1 MKSIALIAASML
13 CACRTPDRL
22 PVTRVTERVR
32 TFAARDSLSLTAL
45 IRVDTLKRISLAE
58 VSAAATPHMRYSL
71 RLDTLPQASRQPQ
84 ASRLQLDVYNIRDS
98 VRIIERD
105 SVVYLPAPQADGG
118 REDHTSRILPIALI
132 AVCVAVLVRKASG

>member
-22 PVTRVTERVR
+22 PVTTVTERVR

-71 RLDTLPQASRQPQ
+71 RLDTLPQASR
-84 ASRLQLDVYNIRDS
+84 LQLDVYNIRDS

-105 SVVYLPAPQADGG
+105 SVVYLPAPQADEG

-132 AVCVAVLVRKASG
+132 AVCVAVLARKASG

>member
-1 MKSIALIAASML
+1 MKSIALIAALML

-22 PVTRVTERVR
+22 PVTTVTERVR

-71 RLDTLPQASRQPQ
+71 RLDTLPQASR
-84 ASRLQLDVYNIRDS
+84 LQLDVYNIRDS

-118 REDHTSRILPIALI
+118 REDHTSRILSIALI
-132 AVCVAVLVRKASG
+132 AVCVAVLARKASG

>member
-1 MKSIALIAASML
+1 ML

-22 PVTRVTERVR
+22 PVTTVTERVR

-71 RLDTLPQASRQPQ
+71 RLDTLPQ

-132 AVCVAVLVRKASG
+132 AVCVAVLVKKASG

>member
-1 MKSIALIAASML
+1 ML

-22 PVTRVTERVR
+22 PVTTVTERVR
-32 TFAARDSLSLTAL
+32 TFAAKDSLSLTAL

-71 RLDTLPQASRQPQ
+71 RLDTLPQ

-132 AVCVAVLVRKASG
+132 AVCVAVLARKASG

>member
-1 MKSIALIAASML
+1 ML

-22 PVTRVTERVR
+22 PVTTVTERVR

-71 RLDTLPQASRQPQ
+71 RLDTLPQ

-132 AVCVAVLVRKASG
+132 AVCVAVLARKASG

>member
-1 MKSIALIAASML
+1 ML

-22 PVTRVTERVR
+22 PVTTVTERVR

-71 RLDTLPQASRQPQ
+71 RLDTLPQASR
-84 ASRLQLDVYNIRDS
+84 LQLDVYNIRDS

-118 REDHTSRILPIALI
+118 REDHTSHILPIALI
-132 AVCVAVLVRKASG
+132 AVCVAVLARKASG

>member
-1 MKSIALIAASML
+1 ML

-22 PVTRVTERVR
+22 PVTTVTERVR

-71 RLDTLPQASRQPQ
+71 RLDTLPQ

>member
-1 MKSIALIAASML
+1 
-13 CACRTPDRL
+13 
-22 PVTRVTERVR
+22 
-32 TFAARDSLSLTAL
+32 
-45 IRVDTLKRISLAE
+45 
-58 VSAAATPHMRYSL
+58 MRYSL

-98 VRIIERD
+98 IRIIERD

>member
-22 PVTRVTERVR
+22 PVTTVTERVR

-71 RLDTLPQASRQPQ
+71 RLDTLPQASR
-84 ASRLQLDVYNIRDS
+84 LQLDVYNIRDS

-118 REDHTSRILPIALI
+118 REDHTSRILSIALI

>member
-1 MKSIALIAASML
+1 ML

-22 PVTRVTERVR
+22 PVTTVTERVR
-32 TFAARDSLSLTAL
+32 TFAAKDSLSLTAL

-71 RLDTLPQASRQPQ
+71 RLDTLPQ

-132 AVCVAVLVRKASG
+132 AVCVAVLVKKASG

>member
-1 MKSIALIAASML
+1 ML

-22 PVTRVTERVR
+22 PVTTVTERVR

-71 RLDTLPQASRQPQ
+71 RLDTLPQASR
-84 ASRLQLDVYNIRDS
+84 LQLDVYNIRDS

-118 REDHTSRILPIALI
+118 REDHTSRILSIALI
-132 AVCVAVLVRKASG
+132 AVCVAVLARKASG

>member
-1 MKSIALIAASML
+1 ML

-22 PVTRVTERVR
+22 PVTTVTERVR

-45 IRVDTLKRISLAE
+45 IRVDTLRRISLAE

-71 RLDTLPQASRQPQ
+71 RLDTLPQ

-118 REDHTSRILPIALI
+118 REDHTTRILPIALI

>member
-22 PVTRVTERVR
+22 PVTTVTERVR

-71 RLDTLPQASRQPQ
+71 RLDTLPQASR
-84 ASRLQLDVYNIRDS
+84 LQLDVYNIRDS

-118 REDHTSRILPIALI
+118 REDHTSHILPIALI
-132 AVCVAVLVRKASG
+132 AVCVAVLARKASG

>member
-22 PVTRVTERVR
+22 PVTTVTERVR
-32 TFAARDSLSLTAL
+32 TFTARDSLSLTAL

-71 RLDTLPQASRQPQ
+71 RLDTLPQ

-132 AVCVAVLVRKASG
+132 AVCVAVLVKKASG

>member
-1 MKSIALIAASML
+1 ML

-22 PVTRVTERVR
+22 PVTTVTERVR

-71 RLDTLPQASRQPQ
+71 RLDTLPQASR
-84 ASRLQLDVYNIRDS
+84 LQLDVYNIRDS
-98 VRIIERD
+98 IRIIERD

>member
-1 MKSIALIAASML
+1 ML

-22 PVTRVTERVR
+22 PVTTVTERVR

-71 RLDTLPQASRQPQ
+71 RLDTLPQASR
-84 ASRLQLDVYNIRDS
+84 LQLDVYNIRDS

-105 SVVYLPAPQADGG
+105 SVVYLPAPQADEG

-132 AVCVAVLVRKASG
+132 AVCVAVLARKASG

>member
-1 MKSIALIAASML
+1 ML

-22 PVTRVTERVR
+22 PVTTVTERVR

-71 RLDTLPQASRQPQ
+71 RLDTLPQASR
-84 ASRLQLDVYNIRDS
+84 LQLDVYNIRDS

-118 REDHTSRILPIALI
+118 LEDHTSRILPIALI
-132 AVCVAVLVRKASG
+132 AVCVAVLARKASG

>member
-1 MKSIALIAASML
+1 ML

-22 PVTRVTERVR
+22 PVTTVTERVR

-58 VSAAATPHMRYSL
+58 VSAATTPHMRYSL
-71 RLDTLPQASRQPQ
+71 RLDTLPQ

-105 SVVYLPAPQADGG
+105 SVVYLPAPQADEG

-132 AVCVAVLVRKASG
+132 AVCVAVLVKKASG

>member
-22 PVTRVTERVR
+22 PVTTVTERVR
-32 TFAARDSLSLTAL
+32 TFAAKDSLSLTAL

-71 RLDTLPQASRQPQ
+71 RLDTLPQ

-132 AVCVAVLVRKASG
+132 AVCVAVLVKKASG

>member
-1 MKSIALIAASML
+1 ML

-22 PVTRVTERVR
+22 PVTTVTERVR

-71 RLDTLPQASRQPQ
+71 RLDTLPQASR
-84 ASRLQLDVYNIRDS
+84 LQLDVYNIRDS

-118 REDHTSRILPIALI
+118 REDHTSRILSIALI

>member
-1 MKSIALIAASML
+1 ML

-22 PVTRVTERVR
+22 PVTTVTERVR

-58 VSAAATPHMRYSL
+58 VSAAATPHMRYNL
-71 RLDTLPQASRQPQ
+71 RLDTLPQ

-132 AVCVAVLVRKASG
+132 AVCVAVLARKASG